1 MTLVLKKTAI
11 ILITVI
17 LWLSGSYSAV
27 IADPE
32 TAADSNIIP
41 GTRMSKETA
50 RIQGRKPT
58 ISAPSTHQP
67 DMADI
72 SRVSAVEG
80 KFTPGDTLKLI
91 YDYYDEDGDVDKSIV
106 NWFYTL
112 EGVDYPI
119 PDAVNT
125 LADHS
130 TPGSSMVTLPPQ
142 AEGASAIKARIQV
155 ASAYGY
161 PNLGKLITINEMSQ
175 SNVHITEKKL
185 TMATG
190 GIFLA
195 TDNPH
200 AGSGAQDYTLPGAPN
215 LIIGETYLFR
225 AWIDNNKNRIWDV
238 NETDITRNLKEIQW
252 ILNGNNVMAVG
263 NKSPSILDKRAVSGA
278 ITDQYTIPINSRSK
292 SGALAGDQGFNLMV
306 EFN

>member
-32 TAADSNIIP
+32 ATADSNFIP

-67 DMADI
+67 DTVDI

-91 YDYYDEDGDVDKSIV
+91 YDYYDEDGDVDKSTV

-112 EGVDYPI
+112 QGVDYPI

-130 TPGSSMVTLPPQ
+130 TSGSSMVT
-142 AEGASAIKARIQV
+142 
-155 ASAYGY
+155 
-161 PNLGKLITINEMSQ
+161 
-175 SNVHITEKKL
+175 
-185 TMATG
+185 
-190 GIFLA
+190 
-195 TDNPH
+195 
-200 AGSGAQDYTLPGAPN
+200 
-215 LIIGETYLFR
+215 
-225 AWIDNNKNRIWDV
+225 
-238 NETDITRNLKEIQW
+238 
-252 ILNGNNVMAVG
+252 
-263 NKSPSILDKRAVSGA
+263 SPRRQKGH
-278 ITDQYTIPINSRSK
+278 QRSK
-292 SGALAGDQGFNLMV
+292 HAFRSPLLTV
-306 EFN
+306 ILILVS